1 MTHTRKRVCV
11 QSRKIALRACA
22 PKAVHCGDF
31 VLNPVPAE
39 GRRGEGGSSFSV
51 EEALRRWDFT
61 SQHALAQEFLASQ
74 MAHI

>member
-1 MTHTRKRVCV
+1 MDMDMDPRERRRATV
-11 QSRKIALRACA
+11 LRYHA
-22 PKAVHCGDF
+22 
-31 VLNPVPAE
+31 N
-39 GRRGEGGSSFSV
+39 GRTPPGRAKGSSVEGGSSFSV